1 MNSEHY
7 VTSKKLDLVNAIPIV
22 HEETNFLL
30 SDDEL
35 KYIGN
40 LDYITNRTNK
50 LSVDRLVLNNKNM
63 KRVREF
69 VNDRMINYIDEV
81 AQVKNEFTMTQSWAT
96 ITRKSESHHHHDHPN
111 TIFSAVYYAQ
121 AEGGLLEF
129 SFKPRIREGYN
140 FTYEIK
146 DWNSFNSVTWRVEV
160 KTGDIVIF
168 PGWISHGTTEND
180 VEVDRIVI
188 GANFFVKGTIGTN
201 EGVDLIE
208 L

>member
-1 MNSEHY
+1 MAQQ
-7 VTSKKLDLVNAIPIV
+7 TSRIDIEFLTKGEGEVAKAFKRLRG
-22 HEETNFLL
+22 ETVRLNRDFKSL
-30 SDDEL
+30 SKDS
-35 KYIGN
+35 I
-40 LDYITNRTNK
+40 
-50 LSVDRLVLNNKNM
+50 
-63 KRVREF
+63 
-69 VNDRMINYIDEV
+69 

-140 FTYEIK
+140 FTYKIK
-146 DWNSFNSVTWRVEV
+146 DWNSFNSVTWRIEV

-180 VEVDRIVI
+180 VDVDRIVI